1 MADFRAGHSTQTMLL
16 DDFMQGFL
24 FALVRQ
30 KWDQFTSYAF
40 YMQRVV
46 EAAYL
51 TALIWLSMKLKQDP
65 DTRSYWLA
73 IFVLV
78 VGLLL
83 FALEMVLMVLWWNN
97 DVIHAFESFSGM
109 RAKLHGLS
117 LWARA
122 FSWRAKLVGFASAT
136 AACVYYL
143 WTAGDSSF
151 TTKHDAPLYLL
162 FGISSYVQGKTLFAA
177 ICVSPQLPKTGVQII
192 VIDKMFHN
200 DVTTY
205 LILLTA
211 FTVNYFFAMYISLP
225 VNASDESVVGHE
237 LLNGRYVD
245 ICLPFKAGW
254 TLWHQ
259 LLLRH
264 LNAAF
269 ERHKQNPFYHS
280 PVVPRYVSHEGRTIC
295 NLSRLIIVRNP
306 HERLLSYYLDKV
318 KASCNVQGVQ
328 HCPKT
333 TYWPSALPPKASFAE
348 TIAAINHSIS
358 SRRMRTYFG
367 HLHYAPISE
376 AYTERGHPCGGDT
389 LRRQIRDGS
398 RRVLKLEEMEHWY
411 PPLVRELGL
420 EAILL
425 QVLAHIVETG
435 HCAGRIGS

>member
-1 MADFRAGHSTQTMLL
+1 MEPCKPPVRLNST
-16 DDFMQGFL
+16 
-24 FALVRQ
+24 
-30 KWDQFTSYAF
+30 
-40 YMQRVV
+40 
-46 EAAYL
+46 
-51 TALIWLSMKLKQDP
+51 
-65 DTRSYWLA
+65 
-73 IFVLV
+73 
-78 VGLLL
+78 
-83 FALEMVLMVLWWNN
+83 
-97 DVIHAFESFSGM
+97 
-109 RAKLHGLS
+109 
-117 LWARA
+117 
-122 FSWRAKLVGFASAT
+122 
-136 AACVYYL
+136 
-143 WTAGDSSF
+143 
-151 TTKHDAPLYLL
+151 TT
-162 FGISSYVQGKTLFAA
+162 G
-177 ICVSPQLPKTGVQII
+177 
-192 VIDKMFHN
+192 
-200 DVTTY
+200 
-205 LILLTA
+205 
-211 FTVNYFFAMYISLP
+211 
-225 VNASDESVVGHE
+225 SVFQ

-358 SRRMRTYFG
+358 SRLMRTYFG

-420 EAILL
+420 EAAVATGWDRLTSRQCFYELPDQNCSATNHTLYLHPTAAVAISTSVNAKTKGAGTAGHNKDASGHMQHYYTPELVQFVTQYARSDIELFGYPDTPL
-425 QVLAHIVETG
+425 QL
-435 HCAGRIGS
+435 SP